1 MTEWTGIIIM
11 KNNIGY
17 LLGSG
22 FKSTFKHGFMSFAAV
37 CITVACLVIINSFLL
52 ICYNLDNMVE
62 DLQKKNR
69 IIAVID
75 ETMPAHDARSVGS
88 EINMIDNVDNAV
100 FVSREEAL
108 ADFGSYLDDGNTA
121 FGSEREYYSV
131 SIVDAELLSDTFEA
145 IRAVNGVLSV
155 AEHTSEG
162 GEISLFVI
170 AEKTEPIAL
179 ETNVA
184 EQILAI
190 ENVAESK
197 AVSGEEALNRFGEM
211 FEDGQSLYAGVDA
224 SAMRDQ
230 YEITLKD
237 NGLIAETKEE
247 LENIPGVVKVEAN
260 VEEANAMV
268 KVRNVLYIA
277 SVAIAGVLLLVSVV
291 IISNTIKLA
300 MMDRKEE
307 IAIMK
312 MVGATNAFI
321 RLPFLVEGFILGLF
335 GSLFSFFI
343 EWGLY
348 EILRKAIEGTGISLF
363 GLTPFVD
370 IWIPMALICT
380 VAGFVI
386 GIFGSLMSI
395 RRFLKV

>member
-1 MTEWTGIIIM
+1 M

-17 LLGSG
+17 LLSSG

-370 IWIPMALICT
+370 IWIPMVLICT

>member
-1 MTEWTGIIIM
+1 M